1 MKDGGA
7 VSNVQINGA
16 DADATLL
23 SGETNKYTLNS
34 EKDSEKVDISTWT
47 WKDAGL

>member
-7 VSNVQINGA
+7 LSNIQIDGVDASTTA
-16 DADATLL
+16 DYKT
-23 SGETNKYTLNS
+23 GT
-34 EKDSEKVDISTWT
+34 KVDISTWT